1 MRRLAFIALL
11 GLGAC
16 VTPSIPIPP
25 PDPADADFTITS
37 QDGSSSATFSYPPDN
52 NYVGAT
58 YYLFDHDNG
67 GGVFHIADPDG
78 SITNLGPLPAKA
90 GDQVVITVEGNEQ
103 TVSRCVVLRQGTQ
116 DPNMYCAF

>member
-25 PDPADADFTITS
+25 PDPADADFTITT
-37 QDGSSSATFSYPPDN
+37 QDNASFASMSYPADG

-67 GGVFHIADPDG
+67 GGVFHIANPDG
-78 SITNLGPLPAKA
+78 SIDNLGPLPAVA
-90 GDQVVITVEGNEQ
+90 GDQVVITIEGNEQ
-103 TVSRCVVLRQGTQ
+103 TVSRCVVLRVGPQ
-116 DPNMYCAF
+116 DPNTYCSF

>member
-1 MRRLAFIALL
+1 MRRLAFIALI

-37 QDGSSSATFSYPPDN
+37 QDGNSIATFSYPADS

-67 GGVFHIADPDG
+67 GGVFHIAAPDG
-78 SITNLGPLPAKA
+78 SITNLGPLPAMA
-90 GDQVVITVEGNEQ
+90 GDQVVITIEGNEQ
-103 TVSRCVVLRQGTQ
+103 TVSRCVVLREGPQ
-116 DPNMYCAF
+116 DANTYCSF